1 MANKTGKFLAF
12 IAVAT
17 AAAAGGVALYKKYKE
32 ANQMDNADFDL
43 DEDFEEDFSDI
54 ASEGGRDYVTIPL
67 DNASPEE
74 SDTEQDMASNAAANT
89 SEDVNTEEDSNVE
102 DDK

>member
-67 DNASPEE
+67 DNASTEE
-74 SDTEQDMASNAAANT
+74 SDNPTQNRIWLQTLPQTHQKM
-89 SEDVNTEEDSNVE
+89 
-102 DDK
+102 

>member
-32 ANQMDNADFDL
+32 ANELDNEDFDL

-74 SDTEQDMASNAAANT
+74 SDTEKDMDTQASAKT
-89 SEDVNTEEDSNVE
+89 SDDKTTEEDSDME

>member
-54 ASEGGRDYVTIPL
+54 ASEGGRDYVTIP
-67 DNASPEE
+67 EE